1 MTPAEM
7 REELLEGA
15 RWWANQPA
23 HSGSAQRW
31 VTFSEQLPE
40 NNQMLVGLSD
50 GFQDPDAF
58 RNRADIG
65 ALAFS
70 VWNMH

>member
-7 REELLEGA
+7 REALVEEA

-31 VTFSEQLPE
+31 VTFFEQLPDD
-40 NNQMLVGLSD
+40 NQMLVGLS
-50 GFQDPDAF
+50 GEFQDPDAF
-58 RNRADIG
+58 PNRTD
-65 ALAFS
+65 LEVPAFP
-70 VWNMH
+70 V